1 MVRVLTTLTL
11 GWCAL
16 NVVSAAWLRKQRK
29 ARQDPEDDGD
39 NFEYGDKEM
48 AVSQGDQSDFSLHQ
62 FLAEDDGRDGS
73 STGDDDS
80 GNAEIAKEHALAADD
95 HFNSEDTPDTTDSFI
110 QTRVQKSRKQRKSHQ
125 DPDDGDNFEYGDKE
139 MAVSQGDQSDFSLHQ
154 FLVQDDGRDGSP
166 TSDDDSGNA
175 QIAKEHALAADDH
188 FNSEDTPDT
197 TDSFIQTNTR
207 KSMRKEKKTR
217 QDPEGDG
224 DNFEYGDKEFAV
236 SQGDQSDFSLHQF
249 LEQDDGRDGSS
260 TGDDDSGN
268 AEIAKEHALAA
279 DDHFNSED
287 TPDTTDSFI
296 QTNTRKSMRKEKKT
310 RQDPE
315 SDGDDFEYGDK
326 EFAVS
331 QGDQSDFSLH
341 QFLEHDDGRDGSSTG
356 DDDSGN
362 AEIAKEHA
370 LAADDHFN
378 SEDTPDTTD
387 SFIQTKSKKSKRLK
401 QPEDE
406 YEYGD
411 REMAVS
417 QGDSSDFSIHQFM
430 THDDGREGS
439 SVSDDDTGNAEIA
452 RNAAEAAD
460 DHFNSEDTPDTSD
473 SFTQIGKNRRA

>member
-197 TDSFIQTNTR
+197 TDSFIQTNSR

-217 QDPEGDG
+217 QDPEG
-224 DNFEYGDKEFAV
+224 
-236 SQGDQSDFSLHQF
+236 
-249 LEQDDGRDGSS
+249 
-260 TGDDDSGN
+260 
-268 AEIAKEHALAA
+268 
-279 DDHFNSED
+279 
-287 TPDTTDSFI
+287 
-296 QTNTRKSMRKEKKT
+296 
-310 RQDPE
+310 
-315 SDGDDFEYGDK
+315 DGDDFEYGDK